1 MLIDGIGLAIITAAT
16 ILEGYELWIHFFH
29 KYWEAN
35 TTSLILWFLGR
46 TFQIIGLVFLIG
58 TCGATVLVLES
69 RTMCSTVLLCSGVLL
84 FIGHASSFQVFH
96 EIEQFGMLM
105 LTIGP
110 MVNMAACYTFA
121 LASDPDHLFQKQ
133 WFSTETME
141 LVGILILDVSL
152 IDMEEIHVLTAEL
165 VGFVCLC
172 CAAGLTMEFQPVF
185 HPLPS
190 IPASYSKIVAQTAV
204 TAATTALHR
213 VLPQHGSGDSS
224 GTGGSAPTGDLSD
237 LLQSADAPVFALNHR
252 TSGAAASTGDWSTWW
267 TWWVPHQVTWRLDTV
282 HTSECCG
289 LILLMCV
296 AYGQY
301 RMKLHKHQ
309 LLHPSDPPPHAQQ
322 VPPSQSPYS
331 SKEASAAAASIAVAL
346 NV

>member
-1 MLIDGIGLAIITAAT
+1 
-16 ILEGYELWIHFFH
+16 
-29 KYWEAN
+29 
-35 TTSLILWFLGR
+35 
-46 TFQIIGLVFLIG
+46 
-58 TCGATVLVLES
+58 
-69 RTMCSTVLLCSGVLL
+69 
-84 FIGHASSFQVFH
+84 
-96 EIEQFGMLM
+96 MLM

-190 IPASYSKIVAQTAV
+190 IPASYTKIVAQTAV

-213 VLPQHGSGDSS
+213 MLPQHGSGDSS
-224 GTGGSAPTGDLSD
+224 SSSIGGSAHAGDLSD

-252 TSGAAASTGDWSTWW
+252 PSSVLSSNLPDGGSLDALTASTGDWSTWW

-282 HTSECCG
+282 HMSECCG

-309 LLHPSDPPPHAQQ
+309 LLHATDPPAAHTA
-322 VPPSQSPYS
+322 SQSSYS
-331 SKEASAAAASIAVAL
+331 SKDASAAVASIAVAL

>member
-1 MLIDGIGLAIITAAT
+1 
-16 ILEGYELWIHFFH
+16 
-29 KYWEAN
+29 
-35 TTSLILWFLGR
+35 
-46 TFQIIGLVFLIG
+46 
-58 TCGATVLVLES
+58 
-69 RTMCSTVLLCSGVLL
+69 
-84 FIGHASSFQVFH
+84 
-96 EIEQFGMLM
+96 MLM

-141 LVGILILDVSL
+141 LIGILILDVSL
-152 IDMEEIHVLTAEL
+152 IDMEEIKVLTAEL
-165 VGFVCLC
+165 VGFTCLC

-190 IPASYSKIVAQTAV
+190 IPASYTKIVAQTAV
-204 TAATTALHR
+204 AAATTALHR
-213 VLPQHGSGDSS
+213 MLPQHGSEGI
-224 GTGGSAPTGDLSD
+224 GTGAAAASHAGDLSD

-252 TSGAAASTGDWSTWW
+252 ASGNGDSLWTGDWSTWW

-282 HTSECCG
+282 HMSECCG
-289 LILLMCV
+289 LILLMYV

-301 RMKLHKHQ
+301 RMKLYKHQ
-309 LLHPSDPPPHAQQ
+309 LLHPSATTNDHHSHSQPA
-322 VPPSQSPYS
+322 PSHMSYS
-331 SKEASAAAASIAVAL
+331 SKDASAAVALSAVAL